1 MDLELCEQERR
12 FIQEVRTFIAEKFSP
27 ALRAEAAKS
36 TGMFGHLDSVRSW
49 HRILFEKGWVAPYWP
64 REYGGPGWSVVQG
77 HIFATEC
84 ATAGTPVLP
93 AMGIIMCGPV
103 VMRYGTPQQKA
114 YFLPRILS
122 GEHYWC
128 QGYSEPQA
136 GSDLS
141 SLKTRAVRDGED
153 YIINGSKIWTTHAH
167 CANWIFLLART
178 SIEERQQQGISFVV
192 APLNTPGITIAP
204 IMSMSGEH
212 EVNQVFFDDVR
223 VPRTH
228 CIGPEGAGWEV
239 AKYLLEFERGG
250 ISIAG
255 LLHASLERTA
265 RIAGSEQAGNG
276 RSLAED
282 PAFRRKSA
290 LGSIEVMLADWT
302 ERRLTYG
309 QGTGASVGQFAASIK
324 KLYASETIQKLTEL
338 QMEALGVYAVP
349 DQRKAIHP
357 GQEPPIGPE
366 YAVTPTARFL
376 NARARTIF
384 GGSSEIQR
392 NILAKG
398 LGL

>member
-1 MDLELCEQERR
+1 MDLEFSAEEQR
-12 FIQEVRTFIAEKFSP
+12 FTQEVRAFIAEKFSP
-27 ALRAEAAKS
+27 DLRAVAATS
-36 TGMFGHLDSVRSW
+36 AGMFGHPDSVRGW

-64 REYGGPGWSVVQG
+64 CEYGGPGWSVVQG
-77 HIFATEC
+77 HIFANEC
-84 ATAGTPVLP
+84 ARAGAPVLP
-93 AMGIIMCGPV
+93 AMGIVMCGPV
-103 VMRYGTPQQKA
+103 IMRYGTAQQKA
-114 YFLPRILS
+114 FFLPRILS

-141 SLKTRAVRDGED
+141 SLKTRAVRDGDD
-153 YIINGSKIWTTHAH
+153 YIVNGSKIWTTHAQF
-167 CANWIFLLART
+167 ANWIFLLVRT
-178 SIEERQQQGISFVV
+178 SVEERQQQGISFIV
-192 APLNTPGITIAP
+192 APLDTPGISIAP
-204 IMSMSGEH
+204 IVSMSGEH

-223 VPRTH
+223 VPCAN
-228 CIGPEGAGWEV
+228 CIGPQGAGWEV

-255 LLHASLERTA
+255 GLRGSLARTA
-265 RIAGSEQAGNG
+265 SIAQSEQSGDG
-276 RSLAED
+276 RPLAED

-290 LGSIEVMLADWT
+290 LAAIEVMVADWT

-309 QGTGASVGQFAASIK
+309 QGTGASIGQFAASIK
-324 KLYASETIQKLTEL
+324 KLYGSETTQKLTEL

-349 DQRKAIHP
+349 DQRGAIHP
-357 GQEPPIGPE
+357 GREPPIGPA
-366 YAVTPTARFL
+366 YAVTPAARFL

-384 GGSSEIQR
+384 GGSSEIQH